1 MTAARTAIKNQR
13 GGFAVAP
20 QLTPALHYR
29 YRQYAL
35 GFPEIGV
42 APFRLINIDSDAVL
56 GIYYETDTRSI
67 LTFVNFSDK
76 PVNFTARGIRHATG
90 PPAADKRYNDALVGG
105 KTVALNLSGY
115 GYRWF
120 WTDRTA
126 LR

>member
-35 GFPEIGV
+35 GVPEIGV

-76 PVNFTARGIRHATG
+76 PVNFTARGSGMRHG
-90 PPAADKRYNDALVGG
+90 PPAADKRYNDALVCG